1 MKKVI
6 SYSLWGDLPLYTVG
20 AISNAKQAKE
30 IYPGW
35 ICRFYIHEPSVPQ
48 WVVEELKKQDNV
60 EIVFYNDNVGW
71 GGMLYRFYPATE
83 DDVEVMLSRDT
94 DSRLST
100 REKACVDQW
109 LKYHKKLHVIRDAC
123 VHQSQMMGGL
133 WGAKKGYLTWIRPY
147 IDEMINNLRDGT
159 ARKGCDQ
166 DFLNSKIY
174 LYAVGDI
181 DQHGQRL
188 NKLSGFDPAQ
198 ISIISHDD
206 IAFGCLRFPGFSRL
220 PHVNDEMRKLPIP
233 RKYGNE
239 YKVCPSCGLRHDSEF
254 IGRDECLTDEECKYI
269 NLTPEQI
276 EERNN
281 IVKYYKLYQKDR
293 DVLGLTT
300 IYE

>member
-1 MKKVI
+1 
-6 SYSLWGDLPLYTVG
+6 
-20 AISNAKQAKE
+20 
-30 IYPGW
+30 
-35 ICRFYIHEPSVPQ
+35 
-48 WVVEELKKQDNV
+48 
-60 EIVFYNDNVGW
+60 
-71 GGMLYRFYPATE
+71 MLYRFYPATE

-233 RKYGNE
+233 RKYGE
-239 YKVCPSCGLRHDSEF
+239 QYKVCPSCGLRHDSQF

-293 DVLGLTT
+293 DILGLTT